1 MFPFFLFSPHTLWL
15 ILLTFI
21 FLSFFYVHRSILGIH
36 DEELFLAPK
45 TSIASSP
52 LAKDT
57 SGKRAIGGAPFWLM
71 RGAYGMRHQCHATS
85 NSLLV
90 AHLPYAPRI
99 ICLCVAHIALCATS
113 SL

>member
-21 FLSFFYVHRSILGIH
+21 FLSFFYIHRSILGIH

-52 LAKDT
+52 LAKEVHCRRLADPLHPISSSDRST
-57 SGKRAIGGAPFWLM
+57 IEYSSKLLKKNYQSSGNFP
-71 RGAYGMRHQCHATS
+71 
-85 NSLLV
+85 
-90 AHLPYAPRI
+90 
-99 ICLCVAHIALCATS
+99 
-113 SL
+113 